1 VLCYSSITSALQ
13 KFFNPFDYL
22 GKIALGLYFYHGIV
36 LTIYSKLML
45 QFPIAEQA
53 WQVMVLNPLIMLTLS
68 ILCASLSYNYF
79 EKPILAFK
87 NKFYRHLKST
97 A

>member
-1 VLCYSSITSALQ
+1 
-13 KFFNPFDYL
+13 
-22 GKIALGLYFYHGIV
+22 
-36 LTIYSKLML
+36 ML

-68 ILCASLSYNYF
+68 IICASLSYNYF